1 MHLRTAS
8 RRLRR
13 STLPTGSKLETIG
26 RGILRY
32 GMAGVIGTI
41 AAEKLTDYEV
51 QNIRALLEHS
61 PLFSWL
67 QRRIGLKRTTRLVG
81 VTELAIASLVAIPPR
96 RSALS
101 ALGSLLA
108 LGMFATTLS
117 FIASTPAARTRSTTG
132 VPILSDVGQFL
143 IKDVVLVGASL
154 LTLGESLRHRALSC
168 ARAQRS

>member
-1 MHLRTAS
+1 MHLGTAR

-32 GMAGVIGTI
+32 GLAGVIATI
-41 AAEKLTDYEV
+41 AAEKFTDYEV
-51 QNIRALLEHS
+51 QNIRALLENS

-81 VTELAIASLVAIPPR
+81 TTELAIAGLLAVPPR

-117 FIASTPAARTRSTTG
+117 FIASTPAARTRSTKG

-143 IKDVVLVGASL
+143 IKDVVLVGVSL
-154 LTLGESLRHRALSC
+154 LTLGESLRHRALS
-168 ARAQRS
+168 

>member
-1 MHLRTAS
+1 MHLGTAR

-13 STLPTGSKLETIG
+13 STLPGSKLETIG
-26 RGILRY
+26 RGIMRY
-32 GMAGVIGTI
+32 GLAGVIATI
-41 AAEKLTDYEV
+41 ASEKFTDYEV

-81 VTELAIASLVAIPPR
+81 STELAIASLLAVPPR

-101 ALGSLLA
+101 ALGSVLA

-117 FIASTPAARTRSTTG
+117 FIASTPAARTRSNG

-143 IKDVVLVGASL
+143 IKDVVLVGVSL
-154 LTLGESLRHRALSC
+154 LTLGESLRQRALS
-168 ARAQRS
+168 